1 MINVL
6 KLLLVVK
13 IDTEVL
19 FNEVLKLEIVGSFVI
34 FIVLVYEINELFE
47 FIVDLSVRSMIL
59 LV

>member
-34 FIVLVYEINELFE
+34 FIILVNEINELFE